1 MATSKSQRAGIWV
14 IAIVMTVGT
23 LGAFFLPL
31 IANDNASQDA
41 LDQQAQLDQVYEQM
55 RSEAKVNNLPLEGY
69 TAEPFAADSVT
80 SLVKEDLVVGDGAE
94 ATRDTK
100 NTLAYF
106 GWTPAGAI
114 FDSSNKKD
122 GSGQSFGFKPSENGA
137 IQGWVDGVVGM
148 KVGGV
153 RKLTIPADQAY
164 GTQGSLPLIDPNMPL
179 TFIMKL
185 EKVE

>member
-1 MATSKSQRAGIWV
+1 MATSNGQRIGIWV
-14 IAIVMTVGT
+14 IAVVMTVGT

-31 IANDNASQDA
+31 IENSNTSKDA
-41 LDQQAQLDQVYEQM
+41 LDQQTQLDQAYAQM
-55 RSEAKVNNLPLEGY
+55 RAEAKVNNLPLEGY
-69 TAEPFAADSVT
+69 AAELFKAADVT
-80 SLVKEDLVVGDGAE
+80 ALVKEDLVAGDGAE

-106 GWTPAGAI
+106 GWTPDGTI

-137 IQGWVDGVVGM
+137 IQGWVDGVPGM

-164 GTQGSLPLIDPNMPL
+164 GAQGSPPLIDPNTPL
-179 TFIMKL
+179 VFIMKL